1 MVWCDKNT
9 GILQWGSEEIIIPYK
24 SPVDNKWHRYYP
36 DFYIKLRNKQGVI
49 EKYLIEVKPKYQVN
63 GPKPGQKKTKT
74 YINEVKTYAVNKAK
88 WAAAEEF
95 CLDRQWK
102 FKIIT
107 ENELGI
113 K

>member
-9 GILQWGSEEIIIPYK
+9 GILQWGSEEIIIPDK

-49 EKYLIEVKPKYQVN
+49 EKYLIEVKPKYQVT

-107 ENELGI
+107 ETELGI